1 MRIVLTGSSGRI
13 GRAIYNA
20 LAADHDVIG
29 IDRTPFGP
37 TAIVGDIVD
46 GELLERAMEGADA
59 VIHTAALHAP
69 HVDAVAEQEF
79 ERVNVMGTHLVIAAA
94 QAAGVGRIVF
104 TSTTALYGHAVKEG
118 SCTWITEETPPKP
131 HTIYHHTKLAAE
143 ALLENAADRAL
154 HVRVLR
160 MSRCFPEGAD
170 RVASYR
176 LHRGIDARDVASA
189 HLAALD
195 NGGPAF
201 QRYIISGETPLLP
214 TDCRR
219 LADDAAALLRERAPK
234 LSQAFTERGWPLPA
248 TIDRVYDPSAAIS
261 TLDWKPRYGFKEV
274 LAQLDRQSLEVLP
287 VRRSY

>member
-1 MRIVLTGSSGRI
+1 MRFVLTGSSGRF
-13 GRAIYNA
+13 GRAIYKA
-20 LAADHDVIG
+20 LGAADHVVIG
-29 IDRTPFGP
+29 IDRAPFGT
-37 TAIVGDIVD
+37 TAVVGDLVD

-69 HVDAVAEQEF
+69 HVDAVADQEF

-104 TSTTALYGHAVKEG
+104 TSTTALYGHAVTEG
-118 SCTWITEETPPKP
+118 GCAWITEETPPKP

-160 MSRCFPEGAD
+160 MSRCFPEVAD
-170 RVASYR
+170 RIASYR
-176 LHRGIDARDVASA
+176 LHRGIDARDVAAA
-189 HLAALD
+189 HVAALD

-201 QRYIISGETPLLP
+201 QRYIISGETPFLP

-219 LADDAAALLRERAPK
+219 LAEDAAGLLRERAPK
-234 LSQAFTERGWPLPA
+234 LSQAFADRDWPLPA
-248 TIDRVYDPSAAIS
+248 TIDRVYDPSAAIEK
-261 TLDWKPRYGFKEV
+261 LDWKPRYGFKEV

-287 VRRSY
+287 VRR